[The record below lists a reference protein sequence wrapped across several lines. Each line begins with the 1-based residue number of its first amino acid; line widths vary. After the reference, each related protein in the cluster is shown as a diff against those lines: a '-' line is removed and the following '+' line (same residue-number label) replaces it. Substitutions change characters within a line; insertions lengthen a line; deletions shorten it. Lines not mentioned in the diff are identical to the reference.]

1 MLLIKT
7 NILSKFIHLF
17 TTLPIS
23 MDVIKEINDILY
35 KFVWDNKPDRI
46 KRKVL
51 CTSYV
56 EVGLKR
62 INIFLIL

>member
-1 MLLIKT
+1 
-7 NILSKFIHLF
+7 
-17 TTLPIS
+17 

-56 EVGLKR
+56 EVALKR
-62 INIFLIL
+62 INIF